1 MLKEKL
7 RQARKAAGLTQL
19 QVAKAIGVT
28 ESTYC
33 GYETGKRQPDP
44 MKISAI
50 ASVLGVSGDF
60 LLDINIPEN
69 EKTPAPESGLDAE
82 LLRSLMSLT
91 PDEVAKVAAFVQGI
105 LASRAV

>member
-7 RQARKAAGLTQL
+7 REARKNAKMTQR
-19 QVAKAIGVT
+19 QVAEAIGVT

-60 LLDINIPEN
+60 LLGINIPEN
-69 EKTPAPESGLDAE
+69 EKKPVSEENGLDDE
-82 LLRSLMSLT
+82 LLRNLMSLT
-91 PDEVAKVAAFVQGI
+91 PDEIAKVAAFVQGL
-105 LASRAV
+105 LASR

>member
-1 MLKEKL
+1 MLKERL
-7 RQARKAAGLTQL
+7 RQARKAAKMTQN

-50 ASVLGVSGDF
+50 ASVLGVSGDY
-60 LLDINIPEN
+60 LLDIFVPEN
-69 EKTPAPESGLDAE
+69 EKKPAPMGNELDAE
-82 LLRSLMSLT
+82 LLKKLMSLT
-91 PDEVAKVAAFVQGI
+91 PDELSKVDAFVQGL
-105 LASRAV
+105 LASR